1 MRVVLRLTK
10 YAFRHKWYLVG
21 AYATMV
27 ASTLSA
33 MVIPRILG
41 DAIDEAPRQ
50 RPPEPPP
57 RAGGHD
63 SASQSP

>member
-10 YAFRHKWYLVG
+10 YAFRHKWYLFG

-33 MVIPRILG
+33 MVIPRIWG
-41 DAIDEAPRQ
+41 TPSTRPSPAASRAASSCWRPR
-50 RPPEPPP
+50 
-57 RAGGHD
+57 
-63 SASQSP
+63 

>member
-1 MRVVLRLTK
+1 MRVVFRLTK

-21 AYATMV
+21 AYAAMV

-41 DAIDEAPRQ
+41 DA
-50 RPPEPPP
+50 
-57 RAGGHD
+57 H
-63 SASQSP
+63 